1 MSRRVSTYGAGT
13 AGDIRRTSLAAG
25 TAGDIRRTSLAQIDE
40 APPAMSFVPRKSIT
54 GEQQRVEVN
63 KEKLRFGDIVF
74 FRMIADRGAG
84 AIATGAGASGS
95 DTRGKAPSD
104 AASANEREKFYPF
117 LQAEGFSDGRIGM
130 LGDDP
135 DPRKFHYSLFRVV
148 PKLSYDSLKS
158 MDKLTRRASAQAE
171 DMRDLAAKV
180 VEEKAK
186 NADLVSKPSGGH
198 VCFGDVVQLQHL
210 HSEKFLA
217 LIPRAIAE
225 KEKDN
230 MAVALVEGGSDGA
243 WFKFSPRWKVSG
255 DGDTV
260 LIGDQIK
267 LSSVKL
273 HGYAVHGAKE
283 LLDRDALGR
292 YEVNLSASSSNVA
305 WKLHLYSMWSAQDD
319 GVLDFGEAVRLH
331 HTEAGAFVIGTC
343 NRMRSKAPYLDMAPS
358 AQTPDGR
365 VAKNTRA
372 KTVFRVEAIERA
384 RGGAVNFNMAG
395 SDYDQAKVVRFRHVP
410 TGRYLAVD
418 YHSSGLDRSIAS
430 KAGGHAALAKT
441 GDGMYSTAEAGV
453 MYAARLAD
461 TDDRSTH
468 FHLVPVLFNAN
479 PDDERVL
486 IENPQVRVQHI
497 PDPATGLPALWLHD
511 PAVEKEA
518 RSTSSSALSAIGNK
532 VNRWLGFSTQ
542 CLDQDSFALQPASDN
557 EVSLL
562 AQISGAIDV
571 MTEYT
576 KILRKHKEE
585 RGTPV
590 TNGET
595 VQVIHA
601 LTDLIYSAFESTS
614 TLQDFRDSGES
625 VLECKGI
632 PNRARQDQMREMK
645 LIDELFWVLLF
656 SVDPE
661 RGGFTME
668 QLANQKRHSAMLNV
682 HRHVYKCITA
692 SFMDNRINESYIAS
706 HTFSQ
711 WRNQSEPAGAK
722 DGAKYLDGIIGQ
734 LGFGAGAA
742 ECLTSLLTNN
752 RDLLENRVGWE
763 TIDIFLDLIR
773 SRGPSARFLKFLS
786 SVASCNNRQV
796 ISKQELLLKMCYS
809 VTEAPKWLHNRQQ
822 LMMETILD
830 KDQAKLRPWVSK
842 SDEDEKKQKGIKGPI
857 DHGNYLGKTLVTE
870 GMHDILVGWS
880 CKKGWKKGSDALFY
894 EPGDMGLAG
903 KRPSSVSAELS
914 RYMSRTGTPAE
925 RYQWVRLEDLVWRLR
940 PERLCKDATGK
951 SWDDYRSMMDTTPSE
966 KDNFDKLKQLAE
978 HYHVNLGLYA
988 ELCLDRSYNCIEYL
1002 KDQFSYELL
1011 VTAIS
1016 NTKLPP
1022 RIRQSFSDLCIRLW
1036 VDRFPHEPM
1045 KVPSLAR
1052 IYEKIGKLDIKA
1064 EDALPQYRLLDGNPL
1079 LRSGDPFSA
1088 FPCANKFHLMEDV
1101 ISDFVDLQN
1110 GRSVIEHVNDNY
1122 LTLSLLEC
1130 CQCLARFGFYNT
1142 TTQIADLV
1150 DPLVA
1155 LLDGRMDVMTAAEA
1169 EKQDEERLLTE
1180 TTRATS
1186 RTRTGTMFGLS
1197 HSRTVSTTS
1206 LPMKSGQPR
1215 AHFLALDDEE
1225 EDESKV
1231 AGSGHAEAHSK
1242 HLLAD
1247 DDSGP
1252 QRWAFNE
1259 ETQLVMNSKCEMLA
1273 VIDALS
1279 DVRLDFRLSQL
1290 LAVAK
1295 TATRM
1300 GGVGSLV
1307 HHHLGDVSEP
1317 AMCDVRRLF
1326 RKKHNAEHEGIF
1338 DALRKQAI
1346 SESTTASGDA
1356 GFCVTNF
1363 GFDKFD
1369 NMFGSDYAGLDMDA
1383 ISDSPLVT
1391 ICFDLMMYQSP
1402 DVFEAAFKTLLRHF
1416 SQRQSLLKCLRE
1428 VQLLVNPST
1437 VAAYQVLERELSMVR
1452 NRFESYETWGVANE
1466 FSPVQDDVVQEVLA
1480 TLKKLTL
1487 LCTDARTNEPVRE
1500 TQNLLRA
1507 LKVSDVIIKAL
1518 VIPIPEGPP
1527 GHLHEIKKLCN
1538 QFFKAFVRD
1547 NKKNQARAH
1556 RFMSIFLSNMKNLL
1570 GAAPAITAI
1579 FSHNPSMC
1587 TKVSVDLIDAFV
1599 STIRSKSPAKSIQFL
1614 MFLDGVIDTLIPM
1627 AGQTLKDK
1635 QLMLLKQLAANNN
1648 AAVLLLFNDPTID
1661 PPTPFDEIKK
1671 QPGYQERLRIMSKSN
1686 FDPVFAWEVLQ
1697 AGTSTLRRSGGDD
1710 DIETCTQQ
1718 VIYHSNLLALLGK
1731 LCAGKTASTE
1741 VKCQTML
1748 PLEHVL
1754 CVAMDEET
1762 VLPVRAAMIK
1772 FLHEVYFETE
1782 ISDFSS
1788 METNDDVWLLM
1799 ARLAADLQEYADGAP
1814 ERLRAEAAGKRVE
1827 IGVSAPVASAASV
1840 AIGNFT
1846 RDYIF
1851 VAVLPAIDSFAT
1863 TFCFKDGGITEDDP
1877 NFETFELVKKATK
1890 AIVKC
1895 GDSTEKQRGI
1905 AISTGVSLNMY
1916 SEDVAE
1922 RLDLSANHDAMS
1934 QGADMASGRIGDLGS
1949 KAPEDVM
1956 ANYAHALENSKLVQ
1970 EACSMEFLNFVDAF
1984 LHVEEVTDPFN
1995 PEYLEK
2001 RHNHDKGIEK
2011 DMRIN
2016 KISLE
2021 ALARRTVE
2029 HVRSRVS
2036 TGDANLNIGALR
2048 VLREIIQKHRPYEE
2062 DEVERLAEVHVKEV
2076 HEKYTAMQDKMCDC
2090 GAVGLVV
2097 DIVSD
2102 SAADDLLVIA
2112 ALELGI
2118 ELLVDG
2124 NLYVQTVL
2132 FEYLTTN
2139 KNHLFFS
2146 SIERRIVRARTA
2158 VKLERKRKKAQR
2170 RSSRKDVLAFVE
2182 ETDGVDYVRMNLVGQ
2197 FLQLCCEGHNL
2208 QVQDLLRDQGSA
2220 VDAGGV
2226 PWGFLKTSN
2235 LIDVTTDLVVY
2246 IAKDDMKVRDMGED
2260 DAEDIGRAL
2269 DFLIEACQG
2278 PCHKNQELLS
2288 KSGMVDAC
2296 MRIISQRLRGLEAEL
2311 IKDTKAKAV
2320 KALAS
2325 LLEGRSDNI
2334 VHRVLVMRLDPPVI
2348 LQNRIVAIHNDFKQM
2363 KAEDQQEHKLDKD
2376 WDEEYLDEGFDL
2388 LTMAKAL
2395 GREDADFQKLIDPI
2409 ASEVVG
2415 DESSYR
2421 EHAVFLAAGA
2431 KHKAREEYREAFEFF
2446 TAKVRSVEIL
2456 WNNQLERIFFPLPS
2470 ECAYLDATIK
2480 GWVKAKLDFSSDD
2493 RVRDFLQFVNPV
2505 TDETQHLEALNEF
2518 RWYRRFA
2525 HGRRLQLFKSLAF
2538 FLALL
2543 MNFIMLVALR
2553 KKNVPGG
2560 KFAYVYTPPVMRSY
2574 QQTLGA
2580 IQVFTS
2586 TAVLCFLLINRGP
2599 LVYKKMLRIKRNT
2612 DQAFDL
2618 GLFKSPTEMARMA
2631 QRRIKELKD
2640 AFLPWFSGAAALC
2653 VLYML
2658 LWAAHPTMPIGYLF
2672 WVIGASGVLW
2682 GLKGFRQYWSDPA
2695 TARLAF
2701 PVSFVYNVGYDVLLN
2716 PNTFF
2721 YVLYVL
2727 FAILG
2732 LTWYQPFYCFHLLDL
2747 VVISPSLQNV
2757 VRSVTQPIQSLAMT
2771 ALLGLFTVYIFSL
2784 VGFYAFPH
2792 DFYSESL
2799 AGDECGTMVMCFTTF
2814 LYNGLLSGG
2823 GIADYMSYKLG
2834 WSPQVS
2840 CSTVR
2845 TAPRSPP
2852 PPAANTHHAPT
2863 LPPPPSTRRLPGSTS
2878 RTRASCSPAPSS
2890 TSCSSSSSS
2899 CSC

>member
-1 MSRRVSTYGAGT
+1 VSTYG
-13 AGDIRRTSLAAG
+13 AG

-40 APPAMSFVPRKSIT
+40 APPAMSFVPRKSTT

-104 AASANEREKFYPF
+104 AASANEWEKLYPF

-158 MDKLTRRASAQAE
+158 MDKLTRRASAQPE

-186 NADLVSKPSGGH
+186 NADLVTKPSGGH
-198 VCFGDVVQLQHL
+198 VCFGDVVQLQHV
-210 HSEKFLA
+210 HSNKFLA
-217 LIPRAIAE
+217 LVPRAIAE

-273 HGYAVHGAKE
+273 HGHAVHGAKE
-283 LLDRDALGR
+283 LLDRDPLGR
-292 YEVNLSASSSNVA
+292 YEVNLSASSNNVA

-319 GVLDFGEAVRLH
+319 GVLNFGEAVRLH
-331 HTEAGAFVIGTC
+331 HTEAGAFVSGTC
-343 NRMRSKAPYLDMAPS
+343 NRMRSKAPFLDMAPS
-358 AQTPDGR
+358 VQTPDGR

-372 KTVFRVEAIERA
+372 KTVFRVEATTRA
-384 RGGAVNFNMAG
+384 RGGAVSFNMAG

-430 KAGGHAALAKT
+430 KAGGHAALAKA
-441 GDGMYSTAEAGV
+441 GNDMYSTAQAGV
-453 MYAARLAD
+453 LYAARLSDA
-461 TDDRSTH
+461 DDRSTH
-468 FHLVPVLFNAN
+468 FHLVPVLLNAN

-518 RSTSSSALSAIGNK
+518 KSTSTSALNTIGNK

-542 CLDQDSFALQPASDN
+542 CLDQDSFALQPASAH
-557 EVSLL
+557 EVPLL
-562 AQISGAIDV
+562 AQISGALDV
-571 MTEYT
+571 LTEYT
-576 KILRKHKEE
+576 KMLRKHKEE
-585 RGTPV
+585 GGTPV

-595 VQVIHA
+595 AQVIHA
-601 LTDLIYSAFESTS
+601 LTDIIYSTYESTS
-614 TLQDFRDSGES
+614 TLQDHRDSGAS
-625 VLECKGI
+625 VLDYKGI

-656 SVDPE
+656 PVDPE

-668 QLANQKRHSAMLNV
+668 QLAHQKRHSAMLNV
-682 HRHVYKCITA
+682 HKHVYKCIIA
-692 SFMDNRINESYIAS
+692 SYMANRVNENYVAS

-711 WRNQSEPAGAK
+711 WRNPSEPAGAK
-722 DGAKYLDGIIGQ
+722 DSAKYLEGIIGQ
-734 LGFGAGAA
+734 LGFGTGAA
-742 ECLTSLLTNN
+742 GCLTSLLTNN
-752 RDLLENRVGWE
+752 RGLLEKRVGSE

-773 SRGPSARFLKFLS
+773 SRGPAARFLKFLS
-786 SVASCNNRQV
+786 SVASCNNKQV
-796 ISKQELLLKMCYS
+796 TSKQELLLKMCYS
-809 VTEAPKWLHNRQQ
+809 VTEAPEWLHNRQQ
-822 LMMETILD
+822 LMVETIFD
-830 KDQAKLRPWVSK
+830 KDQTALRPWVSK
-842 SDEDEKKQKGIKGPI
+842 SDEDLKKQNGSESPI
-857 DHGNYLGKTLVTE
+857 DHGNFLGKTLVTE

-880 CKKGWKKGSDALFY
+880 CKKGWAKGSNELFY
-894 EPGDMGLAG
+894 TPGDMGLVG
-903 KRPSSVSAELS
+903 KSVSSFSAELS
-914 RYMSRTGTPAE
+914 RYMSRTGTSAE
-925 RYQWVRLEDLVWRLR
+925 RYQWVRLEDLVWTLL
-940 PERLCKDATGK
+940 PDRLCKGVTGRTWDA
-951 SWDDYRSMMDTTPSE
+951 YRHLMDTKPSE
-966 KDNFDKLKQLAE
+966 KEKFDKQKQLAE
-978 HYHVNLGLYA
+978 YYQENLGLYA

-1045 KVPSLAR
+1045 KVPNLAR
-1052 IYEKIGKLDIKA
+1052 IYDEIDPLDINA
-1064 EDALPQYRLLDGNPL
+1064 ADALPQYRLLDGNPL
-1079 LRSGDPFSA
+1079 LVSGDPFSA
-1088 FPCANKFHLMEDV
+1088 FPDANKFHLMEDM
-1101 ISDFVDLQN
+1101 ISDFVDLQG
-1110 GRSVIEHVNDNY
+1110 GRSVMENVNDNC
-1122 LTLSLLEC
+1122 LTLSLLAC
-1130 CQCLARFGFYNT
+1130 CQCLARFGFYST
-1142 TTQIADLV
+1142 TSQIADLV

-1155 LLDGRMDVMTAAEA
+1155 LLDGRQDVMTAAEA
-1169 EKQDEERLLTE
+1169 KAQDDMQLSTE
-1180 TTRATS
+1180 TNRVTS
-1186 RTRTGTMFGLS
+1186 RTRSSTMFGFG
-1197 HSRTVSTTS
+1197 HSRTASTAA
-1206 LPMKSGQPR
+1206 LAVKSGR
-1215 AHFLALDDEE
+1215 LHERSHFTELGEE
-1225 EDESKV
+1225 EDESKTT
-1231 AGSGHAEAHSK
+1231 GSSHAEAQSK

-1247 DDSGP
+1247 DDNGP
-1252 QRWAFNE
+1252 LRWEFNE
-1259 ETQLVMNSKCEMLA
+1259 ETQLVMKSKCEMLA
-1273 VIDALS
+1273 VVDALS

-1295 TATRM
+1295 NATHE
-1300 GGVGSLV
+1300 GGVGSLIQ
-1307 HHHLGDVSEP
+1307 HYLGSAPP

-1326 RKKHNAEHEGIF
+1326 RKKHG
-1338 DALRKQAI
+1338 ALRKQAV
-1346 SESTTASGDA
+1346 SESTTACGDV
-1356 GFCVTNF
+1356 GLCVTNL

-1369 NMFGSDYAGLDMDA
+1369 NMFGPAYAGLDMVQ

-1402 DVFEAAFKTLLRHF
+1402 DVFEAAFKALLRHF

-1428 VQLLVNPST
+1428 VTLLVNSST
-1437 VAAYQVLERELSMVR
+1437 VAAYQVLERELSMLR
-1452 NRFESYETWGVANE
+1452 HRFESYETWGVVNE
-1466 FSPVQDDVVQEVLA
+1466 FGPVQGGVVKEVLA
-1480 TLKKLTL
+1480 TLKKLTA
-1487 LCTDARTNEPVRE
+1487 LCNDDGTDEPVRE

-1507 LKVSDVIIKAL
+1507 LFVTDVIVKAL
-1518 VIPIPEGPP
+1518 EIPIPGGSPP

-1538 QFFKAFVRD
+1538 KFFQAFVRD
-1547 NKKNQARAH
+1547 NKKNQALAH
-1556 RFMSIFLSNMKNLL
+1556 RSMSIFLPQMGRGL
-1570 GAAPAITAI
+1570 GVAPSITAI
-1579 FSHNPSMC
+1579 FSQNPSLC
-1587 TKVSVDLIDAFV
+1587 TKISVDLIDSFV
-1599 STIRSKSPAKSIQFL
+1599 DSIRSKTPAKGIQFL
-1614 MFLDGVIDTLIPM
+1614 SFLDSVIDTLVPM

-1635 QLMLLKQLAANNN
+1635 QNMLLKQLTANNN
-1648 AAVLLLFNDPTID
+1648 AAILLLFNEINPPPADLPTS
-1661 PPTPFDEIKK
+1661 FDEIKK
-1671 QPGYQERLRIMSKSN
+1671 QPGYQERLRVMSK
-1686 FDPVFAWEVLQ
+1686 FDYVFAWEVHL
-1697 AGTSTLRRSGGDD
+1697 AGTSNLRRPGGDD
-1710 DIETCTQQ
+1710 DIETCTQS

-1748 PLEHVL
+1748 PLKNVL

-1788 METNDDVWLLM
+1788 MGTDDNVWKLM

-1814 ERLRAEAAGKRVE
+1814 ERLRAEAAGRRVE
-1827 IGVSAPVASAASV
+1827 IGVSASAASAASS
-1840 AIGNFT
+1840 AISKFT
-1846 RDYIF
+1846 REYIF
-1851 VAVLPAIDSFAT
+1851 GAVLPAIGSFAS
-1863 TFCFKDGGITEDDP
+1863 TFCFIDGGITEDDP

-1890 AIVKC
+1890 AIVVC
-1895 GDSTEKQRGI
+1895 GDGTDKQRGI
-1905 AISTGVSLNMY
+1905 AISTGVSLKIY
-1916 SEDVAE
+1916 SEESAGG
-1922 RLDLSANHDAMS
+1922 LSLGVNRDAVS
-1934 QGADMASGRIGDLGS
+1934 EGADTGTSRIGDLGS

-1956 ANYAHALENSKLVQ
+1956 ANYAHSLGNSKLVI
-1970 EACSMEFLNFVDAF
+1970 EACSMEFLDFVDAF
-1984 LHVEEVTDPFN
+1984 LHVEDVTDPFN
-1995 PEYLEK
+1995 EEYQQKCL
-2001 RHNHDKGIEK
+2001 HHDKGIEK
-2011 DMRIN
+2011 DKRIHA
-2016 KISLE
+2016 ITLD

-2029 HVRSRVS
+2029 HVRSCVS

-2048 VLREIIQKHRPYEE
+2048 VLREIVQKHRPYED
-2062 DEVERLAEVHVKEV
+2062 DEVKDLRVTEDDVKEV
-2076 HEKYTAMQDKMCDC
+2076 HEMYTAMQDKMCDC

-2146 SIERRIVRARTA
+2146 SIERRIVRARAA
-2158 VKLERKRKKAQR
+2158 VKLKRKRKKAQGR
-2170 RSSRKDVLAFVE
+2170 ASRKDVLAFIE

-2208 QVQDLLRDQGSA
+2208 QMQDLLRDQGSA

-2226 PWGFLKTSN
+2226 PFGFLKTSN
-2235 LIDVTTDLVVY
+2235 LVDATTDLVVY
-2246 IAKDDMKVRDMGED
+2246 MAKDDMKVRDIGED
-2260 DAEDIGRAL
+2260 DAGDIGRAL

-2278 PCHKNQELLS
+2278 PCRKNQELLS

-2296 MRIISQRLRGLEAEL
+2296 MRIISQRLRGGINAEL

-2348 LQNRIVAIHNDFKQM
+2348 LQNRIVAIHNKFKQI
-2363 KAEDQQEHKLDKD
+2363 KATDQQLDKD
-2376 WDEEYLDEGFDL
+2376 WDEEFLDEGFDI

-2395 GREDADFQKLIDPI
+2395 GREDENFQRLIMPI
-2409 ASEVVG
+2409 AAEVVM
-2415 DESSYR
+2415 DEASYR
-2421 EHAVFLAAGA
+2421 DREAFERA
-2431 KHKAREEYREAFEFF
+2431 KAKFRAREEYREAFEFF
-2446 TAKVRSVEIL
+2446 TARVRSVEIL
-2456 WNNQLERIFFPLPS
+2456 WNSQLERIFFPLSS
-2470 ECAYLDATIK
+2470 ECEFMDGTIK
-2480 GWVKAKLDFSSDD
+2480 GWVKAQLDFSSDD

-2518 RWYRRFA
+2518 RWYRSL
-2525 HGRRLQLFKSLAF
+2525 GRRLQFFKSLSF

-2553 KKNVPGG
+2553 KENRAGG
-2560 KFAYVYTPPVMRSY
+2560 KFEYVYTPPAMRSY
-2574 QQTLGA
+2574 QQTLGL
-2580 IQVFTS
+2580 IQVLTS
-2586 TAVLCFLLINRGP
+2586 TAVLCFLLLNRGP

-2612 DQAFDL
+2612 DQTFDPSS
-2618 GLFKSPTEMARMA
+2618 FKSSTEVAKMAK
-2631 QRRIKELKD
+2631 RRIKELKD
-2640 AFLPWFSGAAALC
+2640 AFMPWISGAVALC
-2653 VLYML
+2653 IFYTL
-2658 LWAAHPTMPIGYLF
+2658 LWAAHPTMSIGYLF
-2672 WVIGASGVLW
+2672 GVIGASGVIW

-2695 TARLAF
+2695 IARLAF
-2701 PVSFVYNVGYDVLLN
+2701 PLSFVYNVGYDVLLN

-2732 LTWYQPFYCFHLLDL
+2732 LTWQQPFYCFHLLDL

-2771 ALLGLFTVYIFSL
+2771 ALLGLFAVYIFSL

-2792 DFYSESL
+2792 DFYSEAL
-2799 AGDECGTMVMCFTTF
+2799 AGDECGTMMMCFTTF

-2823 GIADYMSYKLG
+2823 GIADYVSFELG
-2834 WSPQVS
+2834 WNPQVS
-2840 CSTVR
+2840 CGAVR

-2852 PPAANTHHAPT
+2852 P
-2863 LPPPPSTRRLPGSTS
+2863 TR
-2878 RTRASCSPAPSS
+2878 C
-2890 TSCSSSSSS
+2890 
-2899 CSC
+2899 